1 MAPFDRSLYYF
12 RLLVGCC
19 KYSSVLY
26 HFRDKARYWS
36 KITIFYT
43 PPAFDAPV
51 RRVRIR
57 ILSYH
62 LIRKTRMVWLPDGE
76 KKSEDMI
83 SHFDRIP
90 AHDRRMDGH
99 LATAESA

>member
-1 MAPFDRSLYYF
+1 
-12 RLLVGCC
+12 
-19 KYSSVLY
+19 
-26 HFRDKARYWS
+26 
-36 KITIFYT
+36 
-43 PPAFDAPV
+43 
-51 RRVRIR
+51 
-57 ILSYH
+57 
-62 LIRKTRMVWLPDGE
+62 MVWLPDGE